1 MDLNNPLL
9 QVSVERERDKAD
21 QERDRR
27 NRRSQAKR
35 EENGLGG
42 WVRKSQRHNIRMPES
57 HLSQN
62 VQVHKEDQEDLQ
74 KQHEQVHEYFLKDI
88 SYVATER
95 RQIEPVYKRG

>member
-1 MDLNNPLL
+1 
-9 QVSVERERDKAD
+9 
-21 QERDRR
+21 
-27 NRRSQAKR
+27 
-35 EENGLGG
+35 
-42 WVRKSQRHNIRMPES
+42 MPES